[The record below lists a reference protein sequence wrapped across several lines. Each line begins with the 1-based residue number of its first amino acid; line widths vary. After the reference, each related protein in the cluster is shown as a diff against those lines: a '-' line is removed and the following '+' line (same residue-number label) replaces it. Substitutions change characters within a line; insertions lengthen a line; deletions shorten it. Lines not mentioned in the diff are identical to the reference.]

1 MPVMMLAGV
10 ESGSET
16 AASLSAHYRRRRALF
31 DPFGTVTF
39 LQSGHCPNEEK
50 FARGRESQACST

>member
-31 DPFGTVTF
+31 DPTQTF
-39 LQSGHCPNEEK
+39 DPNP
-50 FARGRESQACST
+50 AIRQLYNVQRSST

>member
-1 MPVMMLAGV
+1 MPVMMLAGI

-31 DPFGTVTF
+31 DPGCVKTR
-39 LQSGHCPNEEK
+39 SGRIDDFP
-50 FARGRESQACST
+50 